1 MPIISITITYVV
13 QAERKTARELAKD
26 QKLVFGSINSEEEI
40 EANIKLAEAM
50 LEENNA
56 PEEEEKEEPVLL
68 FDDYGGYSEE
78 PEETEEPEY
87 SEYYEEAE
95 FLDEKMRRRA
105 EKEALRKEKRQ
116 ILKDIKAEQKRL
128 KELSKKWSKV
138 NVALQ
143 NPQVVTQAE
152 EVAKDMAMDMGM
164 GASAAD
170 FAEEASLSVILR
182 KFIDILFGREN
193 ESKVA
198 IRLYPITDKV
208 TLPYLRVS
216 FYISVFQYL

>member
-1 MPIISITITYVV
+1 M
-13 QAERKTARELAKD
+13 
-26 QKLVFGSINSEEEI
+26 
-40 EANIKLAEAM
+40 AEAL
-50 LEENNA
+50 LEEKNA
-56 PEEEEKEEPVLL
+56 PEEEEPVLL

-143 NPQVVTQAE
+143 NPHVVTQAE

-193 ESKVA
+193 ESKVV
-198 IRLYPITDKV
+198 IR
-208 TLPYLRVS
+208 
-216 FYISVFQYL
+216 

>member
-1 MPIISITITYVV
+1 M
-13 QAERKTARELAKD
+13 LAKD

-40 EANIKLAEAM
+40 EANIKLAEAL

-56 PEEEEKEEPVLL
+56 PEEEGEPVLL
-68 FDDYGGYSEE
+68 FDEGYSEE
-78 PEETEEPEY
+78 PEEPEEPEF

-152 EVAKDMAMDMGM
+152 QVAEDMAMDMGM

-182 KFIDILFGREN
+182 KFIEI
-193 ESKVA
+193 
-198 IRLYPITDKV
+198 
-208 TLPYLRVS
+208 
-216 FYISVFQYL
+216 